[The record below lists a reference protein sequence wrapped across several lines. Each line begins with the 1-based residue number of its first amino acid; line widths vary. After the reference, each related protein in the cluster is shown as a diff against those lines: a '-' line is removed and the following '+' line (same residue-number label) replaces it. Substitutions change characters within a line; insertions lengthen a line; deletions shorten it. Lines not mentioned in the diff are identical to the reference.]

1 MTPVPGHLIV
11 DRETFLKHQTRKSE
25 QVSITKTN
33 FQPGGLARK
42 TEFLP
47 QTEQMYFAISV
58 ASHEEKRISCAE
70 PVMTSTSEQFRAK
83 MLNLTINDI
92 LGDAPLQRQQIYE
105 SIVPQSAD
113 LPYSPAAFQILAE
126 EHLQQIASF
135 CQNKDGNGVGA
146 NDIQNCFTDDVPSED
161 IDAFLNK
168 LGTSIG

>member
-1 MTPVPGHLIV
+1 
-11 DRETFLKHQTRKSE
+11 
-25 QVSITKTN
+25 
-33 FQPGGLARK
+33 
-42 TEFLP
+42 
-47 QTEQMYFAISV
+47 
-58 ASHEEKRISCAE
+58 
-70 PVMTSTSEQFRAK
+70 

-92 LGDAPLQRQQIYE
+92 LGDAPLQPQQIYE